1 MRIGDI
7 ICINYI
13 DEIHILDIKT
23 KQKQDADDKSL
34 SKKRFLAPENIKKT
48 EQQFRNLTEPDYKY
62 KGLLFSDG
70 VTDIGIKVM
79 PQNNSSSQNAANLFK
94 QCLFRIEIK
103 QDC

>member
-13 DEIHILDIKT
+13 DEIHLTDIKT
-23 KQKQDADDKSL
+23 KQKQQAEDQAL
-34 SKKRFLAPENIKKT
+34 SKKRFLVPENIKKN
-48 EQQFRNLTEPDYKY
+48 EPMFRNLTEPDYKY

-79 PQNNSSSQNAANLFK
+79 P
-94 QCLFRIEIK
+94 
-103 QDC
+103 